1 LALFSS
7 ELSRNSREPVVLKRL
22 LGVKEGNK
30 SREGISSEVPF
41 VNNIQ
46 HHHGAHKALDL
57 AVG

>member
-1 LALFSS
+1 
-7 ELSRNSREPVVLKRL
+7 VVLKRL